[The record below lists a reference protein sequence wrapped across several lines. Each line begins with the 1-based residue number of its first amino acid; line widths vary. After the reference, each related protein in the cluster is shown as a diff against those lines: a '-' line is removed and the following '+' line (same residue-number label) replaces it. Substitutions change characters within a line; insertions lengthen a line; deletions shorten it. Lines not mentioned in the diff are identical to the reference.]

1 MTTALLVLMIVD
13 IWATVIYARRA
24 EAAAKEA
31 SALSEQIVQG
41 LLTQADD
48 EPLARRRHL

>member
-1 MTTALLVLMIVD
+1 MMTALLVLIVVD

-24 EAAAKEA
+24 EVAARDA
-31 SALSEQIVQG
+31 SETSRQIMQG

-48 EPLARRRHL
+48 EPLARHRHL